1 MNIRPSNP
9 SLQTKENTASPP
21 SSLSSPPPRSLF
33 QTRNNNSLTPR
44 SNTTNEIIHLTHH
57 IPSSPLTLTLLLN
70 PSHPIARAPLG
81 HTILRAQSLLRTYLS
96 THPDSYLTPE
106 EWDPFETDY
115 LRTGKCFI
123 GLKSLKPGGPGQE
136 RLTFRGVLEVLGGLW
151 EVMYLGRREWG
162 AFLEVRNGT
171 VVVGRGK
178 VVVG

>member
-1 MNIRPSNP
+1 MNHGVSFVLIALIAYL
-9 SLQTKENTASPP
+9 SLAAPPIIPTAGG
-21 SSLSSPPPRSLF
+21 
-33 QTRNNNSLTPR
+33 SLTPTVIGPE
-44 SNTTNEIIHLTHH
+44 SLFGNTTNEIIHLTHH

-151 EVMYLGRREWG
+151 ECVFGG
-162 AFLEVRNGT
+162 
-171 VVVGRGK
+171 
-178 VVVG
+178 